1 MIKAVVFDLDNTVYD
16 YNYCHEKSMK
26 NLKKFVCDK
35 YGISADRFNFMFD
48 KAKTIVKEQLGNT
61 GSSHNRMLYMQV
73 FLELI
78 GRKPADGA
86 LELYDE
92 YWNTML
98 ATMELYPYVIPLMKE
113 LRKRGIIIAVLTDLT
128 AHIQHRKIKRLGIAD
143 YVEVMVT
150 SEEAGQEKPSPVA
163 FEMILK
169 KLSEKADIKPEQVL
183 MIGDS
188 QTKDVDGAVMGGMK
202 GMLYRKSDA
211 NNMNGTCLRYID
223 DDE

>member
-1 MIKAVVFDLDNTVYD
+1 
-16 YNYCHEKSMK
+16 
-26 NLKKFVCDK
+26 
-35 YGISADRFNFMFD
+35 
-48 KAKTIVKEQLGNT
+48 
-61 GSSHNRMLYMQV
+61 
-73 FLELI
+73 
-78 GRKPADGA
+78 
-86 LELYDE
+86 
-92 YWNTML
+92 
-98 ATMELYPYVIPLMKE
+98 
-113 LRKRGIIIAVLTDLT
+113 LT